1 MRHIPM
7 MKRIAYAVA
16 ALAATALLSACRANL
31 GNFFDI
37 W

>member
-1 MRHIPM
+1 ML
-7 MKRIAYAVA
+7 KRIALAAA
-16 ALAATALLSACRANL
+16 ALAATTLLSACRANL

>member
-1 MRHIPM
+1 
-7 MKRIAYAVA
+7 MKRLL
-16 ALAATALLSACRANL
+16 LAASAIATTLMLSACRANL

>member
-1 MRHIPM
+1 
-7 MKRIAYAVA
+7 MKRLL
-16 ALAATALLSACRANL
+16 LAASAIAATLLLSACRANL

>member
-1 MRHIPM
+1 
-7 MKRIAYAVA
+7 MKRVVPILF
-16 ALAATALLSACRANL
+16 ALAASALLSACRANL